1 MAEQNSVQRGE
12 RTKYD
17 LETYRPGQRT
27 PYSFSADQ
35 KQQVI
40 NYSTISEHICEKGPY
55 DAKN

>member
-1 MAEQNSVQRGE
+1 MAEQNSVQQGE

-40 NYSTISEHICEKGPY
+40 NYSTISEHICEMVQKI
-55 DAKN
+55 K